1 MLQDIKF
8 WLYGKSYP
16 SFTSASLEGFYSNF
30 SFIRQK
36 FYNAINVNIQYFKDQ
51 TNRQKRK
58 TLMAIQRI
66 K

>member
-1 MLQDIKF
+1 M
-8 WLYGKSYP
+8 KSLP
-16 SFTSASLEGFYSNF
+16 QFFRYSNF

-36 FYNAINVNIQYFKDQ
+36 FYNVINVNIQYFKDQ